1 MGLSNLGA
9 FHFLYPAWLLTLP
22 PLLGRA
28 LWFVWRQRQAGG
40 WLQVLDADL
49 LAALRLQDGDR
60 RSSPWLL
67 IGIGWTVAALALAGP
82 AWQRIQSAAF
92 RAPENWVLVLD
103 LSPSMAVADLPP
115 DRATRARYAIDDLLR
130 AAHDANIGLIV
141 FAGEAHIVVPLT
153 SDVATV
159 RALLQPLSPA
169 IMPEAGDDLAPAL
182 DDAGQL
188 LRQAGSRNSKV
199 IVLSDGYD
207 DPDRVLAA
215 AKSLREQGA
224 VIEVVGIGTA
234 NGAPEM
240 NANGSF
246 VQDAQ
251 GRSVMAKLPIG
262 ELQGL
267 AAAGGGRYWPLTDL
281 NGLVNTLRAER
292 SNPLEQDQLASNL
305 RVDTWRNEGIWL
317 LPPLL
322 LLAAAFARRGWL

>member
-1 MGLSNLGA
+1 
-9 FHFLYPAWLLTLP
+9 
-22 PLLGRA
+22 
-28 LWFVWRQRQAGG
+28 VWRQRQAGG

>member
-22 PLLGRA
+22 PLLGLA

-49 LAALRLQDGDR
+49 FAALRLQDGDR

>member
-1 MGLSNLGA
+1 MGLSGFGA
-9 FHFLYPAWLLTLP
+9 FHFLYPGWLLTLP
-22 PLLGRA
+22 PLLCLA
-28 LWFVWRQRQAGG
+28 LWLVWRQRKAGG

-67 IGIGWTVAALALAGP
+67 IGLAWTVAAFALAGP
-82 AWQRIQSAAF
+82 AWQRIESAAF
-92 RAPENWVLVLD
+92 RTPENWVLVLD
-103 LSPSMAVADLPP
+103 LSPSMAVTDLSP

-169 IMPEAGDDLAPAL
+169 IMPEGGDDIAPAL
-182 DDAGQL
+182 EDAGQL

-199 IVLSDGYD
+199 IVLSDGYAD
-207 DPDRVLAA
+207 SDRALAA
-215 AKSLREQGA
+215 AKSLRDEGA
-224 VIEVVGIGTA
+224 VVDVLGVGTLS
-234 NGAPEM
+234 GAPEM

-251 GRSVMAKLPIG
+251 GRSVMAKLPVG
-262 ELQGL
+262 QLQGL
-267 AAAGGGRYWPLTDL
+267 AAEGGGRYWPLTDL
-281 NGLVNTLRAER
+281 NGLTSALSAER
-292 SNPLEQDQLASNL
+292 SNPLEQDQLATHL